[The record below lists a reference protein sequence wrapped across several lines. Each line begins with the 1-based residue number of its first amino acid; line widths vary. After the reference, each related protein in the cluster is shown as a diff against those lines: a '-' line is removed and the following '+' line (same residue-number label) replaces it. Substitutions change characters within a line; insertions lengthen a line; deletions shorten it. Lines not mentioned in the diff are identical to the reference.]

1 MFKKIQPNPFLII
14 EKVTSN
20 FQTLQEYAID
30 SQLQNEGCFVPQV
43 VAKWIRWIP
52 PINGNFKLNLDGSRV
67 ENRSASGWVIRNSN
81 CIIKMATSRHMSNA
95 SIIIAKCMTFRDSVL
110 AAENNGLL
118 NLEIEG
124 DSKVVIDSYNKKSN
138 IPSFIMLLM
147 KDIWKI
153 T

>member
-1 MFKKIQPNPFLII
+1 M
-14 EKVTSN
+14 
-20 FQTLQEYAID
+20 ID

-43 VAKWIRWIP
+43 VEKWICWIP
-52 PINGNFKLNLDGSRV
+52 LISGNFKLNLDGSRV
-67 ENRSASGWVIRNSN
+67 ENRSTLGWVIRNSN
-81 CIIKMATSRHMSNA
+81 GIIKMATSRHMSNA
-95 SIIIAKCMTFRDSVL
+95 SIIIAKCMAFRDSVL